1 MKTFFEPRRRGIK
14 RVRLTRNWRGIQK
27 GLVMTI
33 KEFAFSA
40 QLHLQSHTNCSFKRT
55 HIYEILAASFGF
67 KSYAALSSEFV
78 FILRETNTK
87 SGIYNN
93 SAIRHRCIDLGY
105 LPATAEVASSDLL
118 AFLAQ
123 HRIDVVRFSYLVNEL
138 RGESSFLDEYEDDQ
152 PDEDRDD
159 TFDHVLTEAHE
170 VPITPFLLEGLEDA
184 AGKGIALAH
193 YALALIYEANQSDDE
208 QGVGSSYWHTQA
220 QQGRVLTGVEKE
232 WANGY
237 AKQLADAEKYACHLR
252 EAARLG
258 NKYAQLD
265 LAERLDDPSFFER
278 SDGSAIGNPVKVA
291 EIAER
296 LGRWEDAK
304 HWLTIAAESGDI
316 DAMRKLI
323 DKYDHGD
330 LKQCWTW
337 LYLAQ
342 ILGTDLA
349 KNDYYA
355 INEDEEE
362 YDDDVG
368 GNAYVGG
375 AGGVELAPLSADRD
389 TEARQAADV
398 LAKQIS
404 RPS

>member
-1 MKTFFEPRRRGIK
+1 M
-14 RVRLTRNWRGIQK
+14 RLTRNRRGIQK

-40 QLHLQSHTNCSFKRT
+40 QQYLHSRTNCSFKRT
-55 HIYEILAASFGF
+55 HIYEMLATSFGF
-67 KSYAALSSEFV
+67 KSYAALSSESV
-78 FILRETNTK
+78 FMLREAGTK
-87 SGIYNN
+87 SDIYNN
-93 SAIRHRCIDLGY
+93 SAIRQRCVDLGY
-105 LPATAEVASSDLL
+105 QPAIAEVASSELS

-123 HRIDVVRFSYLVNEL
+123 HHIDLVSFLDLVDEL
-138 RGESSFLDEYEDDQ
+138 RGESSFLDEDEDDQ

-159 TFDHVLTEAHE
+159 TFDHVLTEAHD
-170 VPITPFLLEGLEDA
+170 VLITPFLLAGLEDA

-193 YALALIYEANQSDDE
+193 YALALIYETNQSDDE

-220 QQGRVLTGVEKE
+220 QQGRVLTGAEKE
-232 WANGY
+232 WADGY
-237 AKQLADAEKYACHLR
+237 AKQLVDAEKYAFHLR

-258 NKYAQLD
+258 SKYAQLD
-265 LAERLDDPSFFER
+265 LAERFDDPSFFES
-278 SDGSAIGNPVKVA
+278 SDGSAIDNPVRVA
-291 EIAER
+291 AIAER

-323 DKYDHGD
+323 DEYDLGD

-342 ILGTDLA
+342 LLGTDLA
-349 KNDYYA
+349 KDNYYA
-355 INEDEEE
+355 INDDGEK

-375 AGGVELAPLSADRD
+375 IGGVELAPLSAKHDA
-389 TEARQAADV
+389 EARQAADV

-404 RPS
+404 RPR